1 MTITCT
7 IGGIEGGG
15 EEDGLDDAELTVLR
29 GRKTMNDALCDQN
42 LQKNPRHLPPHS
54 MALNMTRPF
63 KLAYPAMHC
72 PT

>member
-15 EEDGLDDAELTVLR
+15 EEDGLDDAELTVIR
-29 GRKTMNDALCDQN
+29 RRKTMIDALCDQN
-42 LQKNPRHLPPHS
+42 LQTPYRHQPPHS
-54 MALNMTRPF
+54 MALNMTRHF
-63 KLAYPAMHC
+63 KLAYPAMRC